1 MIIASNFK
9 TNYTREKTKR
19 FVHTVQSFIQRSQ
32 SAQEVR
38 IFTPSTALDCFDEVA
53 SLRVG
58 AQNFYPVQNGSFT
71 GEIGFEQ
78 LEEFG
83 VRSVLIGHSERRHIL
98 GEPQAFIAQKVA
110 FAQTK
115 NIEIV
120 YCVGEPKE
128 IREKGIDAVMSYIW
142 EQCEGID
149 TAYDKLVV
157 AYEPVWAIG
166 TGLTASIRD
175 IEEVLEIGYNLK
187 VPVIFDN
194 LHNKINPS
202 EQNMTEKYWVE
213 QCKSTWRTEDGNQK
227 IHYSQHTENK
237 QKGSHSDFISINEFM
252 SFYRILDRNDIDIM
266 LEVKDKNLS
275 CIIIIIQIRIT
286 PSWCN

>member
-83 VRSVLIGHSERRHIL
+83 VKTVLIGHSERRHIL

-110 FAQTK
+110 FAQAK

-128 IREKGIDAVMSYIW
+128 IREKGIDIS
-142 EQCEGID
+142 
-149 TAYDKLVV
+149 YDKLVV

-166 TGLTASIRD
+166 TGLTASNRD
-175 IEEVLEIGYNLK
+175 IEEVLERLAEKLSAPLLYGGSVK
-187 VPVIFDN
+187 VDN
-194 LHNKINPS
+194 LESILHVKHCEGVLVGTASWS
-202 EQNMTEKYWVE
+202 EEAF
-213 QCKSTWRTEDGNQK
+213 CKMIESADTVK
-227 IHYSQHTENK
+227 
-237 QKGSHSDFISINEFM
+237 KG
-252 SFYRILDRNDIDIM
+252 
-266 LEVKDKNLS
+266 
-275 CIIIIIQIRIT
+275 
-286 PSWCN
+286 

>member
-19 FVHTVQSFIQRSQ
+19 FVHTVQSFIQRSK
-32 SAQEVR
+32 SVQEVR

-98 GEPQAFIAQKVA
+98 GEPQALIAQKVA
-110 FAQTK
+110 FAQAK

-142 EQCEGID
+142 EQFEGID
-149 TAYDKLVV
+149 SAYDKLVV

-166 TGLTASIRD
+166 TGLTASNRD
-175 IEEVLEIGYNLK
+175 IEEVLERLAEKLSAPLLYGGSVK
-187 VPVIFDN
+187 VDN
-194 LHNKINPS
+194 LESILHVKHCEGVLVGTASWS
-202 EQNMTEKYWVE
+202 EEAF
-213 QCKSTWRTEDGNQK
+213 CKMIESADTVK
-227 IHYSQHTENK
+227 
-237 QKGSHSDFISINEFM
+237 KG
-252 SFYRILDRNDIDIM
+252 
-266 LEVKDKNLS
+266 
-275 CIIIIIQIRIT
+275 
-286 PSWCN
+286 